1 MAPIPECNGRR
12 YCCACNTFLPLNKF
26 DQAGPR
32 LYYCAAHMKSLFR
45 TRGVPELAAIN
56 LRKRLRRDLVA
67 LVGEATIRMSYGELL
82 SLIAQAN
89 KTPADYHNLCM
100 LPRDP
105 TSPVTPANVFFTT
118 PMQRKFLLAL
128 HRMQRDVCRY
138 KQEVAGMVA
147 VAS

>member
-1 MAPIPECNGRR
+1 MTPIPDCDGRR
-12 YCCACNTFLPLNKF
+12 YCRACDTFLPLDKF

-32 LYYCAAHMKSLFR
+32 RYYCAAHMKSLFR

-67 LVGEATIRMSYGELL
+67 LVGEATIHMSHGELL

-89 KTPADYHNLCM
+89 KTPADYHDLCM

-105 TSPVTPANVFFTT
+105 TSPVTPANVFLAT
-118 PMQRKFLLAL
+118 PTERKFLLAL
-128 HRMQRDVCRY
+128 HRMQQDVLHY

-147 VAS
+147 AVS